1 LKGFEFLMKVYSG
14 IHAMEDAPRRA
25 VIAIG
30 VFDGLHRGHQQLLKR
45 VKQLAQRIGGTP
57 VVMTFDPHP
66 VHVLKPDLKLPLIIS
81 LRHRLQLIERMGI
94 PLTVVIPFTRR
105 FSRLKP
111 GSFIK
116 RYLVDPLR
124 PAAVIVGDDFRFG
137 QDRIG
142 TIAHFERFGLQH
154 HFKVL
159 TISASHHGRKTVS
172 STQIREL
179 IASGDIARAKRL
191 LGRPVS
197 LLGKVVRGEGRG
209 KSLGY
214 PTANL
219 ATGKVLLPPLGVY
232 LVYVLLNGRRYRGI
246 ANIGRRPTFHASQD
260 IMVEVHIFGFHR
272 SIYGQEMIVEIIRQV
287 RDERFF
293 HSRDE
298 LVHQIKSDVQKARR
312 WFFLHSHSA

>member
-1 LKGFEFLMKVYSG
+1 MKVYCG
-14 IHAMEDAPRRA
+14 IHAIGAAPRRA

-30 VFDGLHRGHQQLLKR
+30 VFDGLHRGHQQLLRR
-45 VKQLAQRIGGTP
+45 VKQMAQKIGGTP
-57 VVMTFDPHP
+57 AVMTFDPHP
-66 VHVLKPDLKLPLIIS
+66 VHVLKPDLKLPLIVS
-81 LRHRLQLIERMGI
+81 LKHRLRLIENMGI
-94 PLTVVIPFTRR
+94 PLTLVISFTRR

-116 RYLVDPLR
+116 RYLVDPLH

-142 TIAHFERFGLQH
+142 TIEHFQRFGFKYG
-154 HFKVL
+154 FKVL

-179 IASGDIARAKRL
+179 IATGDITRAQRL
-191 LGRPVS
+191 LGRPVAV
-197 LLGKVVRGEGRG
+197 LGKVVRGEGRG
-209 KSLGY
+209 KILGY

-232 LVYVLLNGRRYRGI
+232 LVSVILNGRRYRGI
-246 ANIGRRPTFHASQD
+246 ANIGRRPTFHTSQE
-260 IMVEVHIFGFHR
+260 ITVEVHLLGFHR
-272 SIYGQEMIVEIIRQV
+272 SIYGQEILVEIIRKV

-298 LVHQIKSDVQKARR
+298 LTHQIQSDVRNARR
-312 WFFLHSHSA
+312 WFSAHSHSA